1 MEKKTIGLFGGRG
14 GLGEKLIP
22 LLKDKYNVVSPSSK
36 MVNITNFN
44 DVKYFFESND
54 IDIVINLS
62 GYNFNSFIHKLDEN
76 SISEIDKIIDVNIKG
91 CINVVTNALIKMREQ
106 KYGRIILISSV
117 LAEKVTLGTGLYSAS
132 KTFTDSITKMVSAEN
147 ISKNITC
154 NSLQLGYFD
163 GGMTNKLPIK
173 FAETIKESIGLKR
186 FGDIVELYK
195 TIDFLIETEY
205 ITGQNIN
212 ISGGLL

>member
-1 MEKKTIGLFGGRG
+1 
-14 GLGEKLIP
+14 
-22 LLKDKYNVVSPSSK
+22 
-36 MVNITNFN
+36 
-44 DVKYFFESND
+44 
-54 IDIVINLS
+54 
-62 GYNFNSFIHKLDEN
+62 
-76 SISEIDKIIDVNIKG
+76 
-91 CINVVTNALIKMREQ
+91 MREQ

-154 NSLQLGYFD
+154 SLQLGYFD

-173 FAETIKESIGLKR
+173 FAETKKESGLKR

-195 TIDFLIETEY
+195 TIDF
-205 ITGQNIN
+205 
-212 ISGGLL
+212 